1 MPVTHGALSELP
13 CKCARSLVMPLSRS
27 ICALLL
33 DRIHDLRRLI
43 CMANL
48 TVDKAV
54 MHTFEG
60 QFAAYV
66 SRTA

>member
-1 MPVTHGALSELP
+1 
-13 CKCARSLVMPLSRS
+13 MPLSRS